1 MDYVSLFGN
10 KKLSVCPFK
19 LLDTDKEKLERILN
33 INNEYK
39 CPDHFLSP
47 TITKIASEID
57 FNIFRIKKDIKKVQ
71 QLNDL
76 TDPLLLSALQTS
88 DLLFYDEISSC
99 LVNLSNITGDK
110 VEALR
115 KEKHKCYRKLLAYT
129 RYNLI
134 LLLKKHLETEQIP
147 YCSTSIYSF
156 LTVISNRTKHLTTT
170 ECIETENCISST
182 YQIGWSSSSSLKQ
195 KISNNINEIINIRNK
210 FDLKILKM
218 CILKIKSMTEEE
230 ISEYCKT
237 NLFNYKVFVND
248 DLIRLIG
255 GFIHY

>member
-1 MDYVSLFGN
+1 MFGN

-19 LLDTDKEKLERILN
+19 LLDADVQKLERILN
-33 INNEYK
+33 ISNEFK

-47 TITKIASEID
+47 TITKIVNEID
-57 FNIFRIKKDIKKVQ
+57 FNIYRLKKDIKKVQ

-76 TDPLLLSALQTS
+76 SDPLLLCALQTS
-88 DLLFYDEISSC
+88 DLLFYDEISNC
-99 LVNLSNITGDK
+99 LTNLSNITGDK

-115 KEKHKCYRKLLAYT
+115 KEKHKLYRKLLAYT

-134 LLLKKHLETEQIP
+134 LLLKQHLETGQIP

-156 LTVISNRTKHLTTT
+156 LTVISNRTKHLTQS
-170 ECIETENCISST
+170 ECIDTENCIAST
-182 YQIGWSSSSSLKQ
+182 FQIGWSHTSNVKQ
-195 KISNNINEIINIRNK
+195 KISNNITEIINIRNK
-210 FDLKILKM
+210 FDFKILKL
-218 CILKIKSMTEEE
+218 CVLKIKTMTDEE
-230 ISEYCKT
+230 IIHYCKT

-248 DLIRLIG
+248 DLVRLIG